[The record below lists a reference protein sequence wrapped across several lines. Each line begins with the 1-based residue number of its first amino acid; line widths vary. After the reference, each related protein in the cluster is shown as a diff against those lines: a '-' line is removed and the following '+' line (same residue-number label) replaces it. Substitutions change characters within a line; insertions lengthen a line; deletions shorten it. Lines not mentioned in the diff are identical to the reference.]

1 MVVHTANTESKVT
14 ISIEMQKQVCRVM
27 YLPAKKI
34 GCTMETKM
42 SVAASCMRQ
51 LPSSVIL

>member
-1 MVVHTANTESKVT
+1 MIVDTANTESKAT
-14 ISIEMQKQVCRVM
+14 MSKQKQVCRVM